1 MLLSFPIA
9 IGGHSEANVH
19 EIAVKGR
26 SLIARDNGTY
36 VAVRPDQHPSARRKA
51 ISVSNIP
58 TVVDDVPAK
67 ADSVDSHA
75 SARLYSRC
83 GINLITQQRPMW
95 TLKELEETSGRSRRA
110 ANWRIGR
117 AMPGSHP

>member
-1 MLLSFPIA
+1 LASLQQLLRFPIA

-26 SLIARDNGTY
+26 SLIARDNGTD
-36 VAVRPDQHPSARRKA
+36 VAIRPDQHPSARRKA

-58 TVVDDVPAK
+58 TVVDDVPAQTH
-67 ADSVDSHA
+67 SVNSHT

-95 TLKELEETSGRSRRA
+95 TLKELEEKARHGFATSERYNSA
-110 ANWRIGR
+110 
-117 AMPGSHP
+117 H